1 MKPDL
6 IDSIPLL
13 DGHADVWR
21 IFLDQ
26 SLFRRAVTELASPFL
41 TEGITKVASVEAR
54 GFILGPAVG
63 MQLKAGFLAIRKP
76 GGVYPGPLIEW
87 PTGPDWRN
95 MSYVLRIQRHA
106 LLPSD
111 RVLLVDDW
119 IETGSQALAAR
130 ALIEAGGATFV
141 GTSVII
147 DQVPSNIRGRLGKF
161 HALITADELGAQR

>member
-1 MKPDL
+1 
-6 IDSIPLL
+6 
-13 DGHADVWR
+13 
-21 IFLDQ
+21 
-26 SLFRRAVTELASPFL
+26 
-41 TEGITKVASVEAR
+41 
-54 GFILGPAVG
+54 
-63 MQLKAGFLAIRKP
+63 
-76 GGVYPGPLIEW
+76 
-87 PTGPDWRN
+87 

-161 HALITADELGAQR
+161 HALITADELGPKR

>member
-6 IDSIPLL
+6 IDAIPLL

-26 SLFRRAVTELASPFL
+26 SLFRRVVTELASPFL

-63 MQLKAGFLAIRKP
+63 MQLKAGFLAVRKP

-87 PTGPDWRN
+87 PTDPDWRN
-95 MSYVLRIQRHA
+95 MS
-106 LLPSD
+106 
-111 RVLLVDDW
+111 
-119 IETGSQALAAR
+119 
-130 ALIEAGGATFV
+130 
-141 GTSVII
+141 TSY
-147 DQVPSNIRGRLGKF
+147 G
-161 HALITADELGAQR
+161 